1 MVPPSRQVSPT
12 ERTQEEELLSLNL
25 ENGKCKY
32 TRLGLPSFVLYLAS
46 WLLCHTDLVIMS
58 PNMGSVVYDFP
69 CFFLV
74 LLYVCLDCSKDD
86 NFFWGFYAGKNT
98 TSHSVSGHALIRL

>member
-1 MVPPSRQVSPT
+1 MVPPSRHVSPT
-12 ERTQEEELLSLNL
+12 ERKQEEELLSLNL

-58 PNMGSVVYDFP
+58 PNMGSVMYDVP
-69 CFFLV
+69 CFFLFYSMYV
-74 LLYVCLDCSKDD
+74 LIVARMITFS
-86 NFFWGFYAGKNT
+86 G
-98 TSHSVSGHALIRL
+98 VSMLVRTQHLIVSLGMP